1 MRIKTYFFLSIF
13 IFFIPKQM
21 FADFCGDYENYLKN
35 RDVSNDILI
44 NKEISEGFGFY
55 LMGDINK
62 DTLDTKLDGVDFP
75 YLRSV
80 NNNLIINR
88 VVENSPFHKKDIR
101 HFDILSKV
109 NDLSISEMTDEEFDL
124 FWSGI
129 SSNAYENNGE
139 VKFTFILLEKDFY
152 DGEYYYREG
161 FEDTFG
167 IYEVNIKPDKVEWP
181 NDISSILIP
190 IDLIDIRPSKY
201 EYDLEYITM
210 IGFSD
215 ETSINF
221 MKDYKLKEPQ
231 TCIYTLSKDEDPYM
245 KYNFFNPKINKQGL
259 IVDKSF
265 ISHEVKF
272 SFWPETE
279 EYIDYIWVDITERK
293 VSTFS
298 QYFEFHLFPFESHFI
313 ETTIA
318 PYYTN
323 FSLNNNIN
331 EDANAIYYANKLV
344 YSMFTPNFDI
354 INVDYYVY
362 GDDEFSE
369 KSSVAEEI
377 VTSIE
382 VKRRSFYF
390 VAKIVSPIFLILL
403 LSWSVFFLKPRDIES
418 RLTVSIICFLSLIA
432 YNFVIE
438 DSIPKLA
445 YYTWMDWYVSF
456 SYIFCGLT
464 TFFTIYDYQLI
475 SKNKKEFKIS
485 EAMRSSGIFIFIF
498 LNILTFYILK
508 FQSEGLI

>member
-1 MRIKTYFFLSIF
+1 
-13 IFFIPKQM
+13 
-21 FADFCGDYENYLKN
+21 
-35 RDVSNDILI
+35 
-44 NKEISEGFGFY
+44 
-55 LMGDINK
+55 
-62 DTLDTKLDGVDFP
+62 
-75 YLRSV
+75 
-80 NNNLIINR
+80 
-88 VVENSPFHKKDIR
+88 
-101 HFDILSKV
+101 
-109 NDLSISEMTDEEFDL
+109 
-124 FWSGI
+124 
-129 SSNAYENNGE
+129 
-139 VKFTFILLEKDFY
+139 
-152 DGEYYYREG
+152 
-161 FEDTFG
+161 
-167 IYEVNIKPDKVEWP
+167 
-181 NDISSILIP
+181 
-190 IDLIDIRPSKY
+190 
-201 EYDLEYITM
+201 
-210 IGFSD
+210 
-215 ETSINF
+215 
-221 MKDYKLKEPQ
+221 
-231 TCIYTLSKDEDPYM
+231 
-245 KYNFFNPKINKQGL
+245 
-259 IVDKSF
+259 
-265 ISHEVKF
+265 
-272 SFWPETE
+272 
-279 EYIDYIWVDITERK
+279 
-293 VSTFS
+293 
-298 QYFEFHLFPFESHFI
+298 
-313 ETTIA
+313 
-318 PYYTN
+318 
-323 FSLNNNIN
+323 
-331 EDANAIYYANKLV
+331 
-344 YSMFTPNFDI
+344 MFTPNFDI